1 MIRIYT
7 ILFTLAL
14 PLFTLTSFVLAQ
26 NGALVLDP
34 SADYTFGEELRFSF
48 KAQNA
53 SGVENLT
60 LFFRPEL
67 SPNIYQVNVP
77 FQPGETISVTQAI
90 DITNI
95 DIRPFSNVNYFWE
108 YETAGGTQKIP
119 DQIITYEDD
128 NYAWQKMTR
137 DDLTVHWVGEPPPFG
152 QSILDIVD
160 NSLFDLTEIVPL
172 QEIEPIDIYVY
183 PNMMELREALSQN
196 ELDNFQTSQLDLGV
210 ILLATANSQM
220 AEIELPL
227 SVPYELAHLLLY
239 RAAGERFS
247 TLPWWFREGTA
258 RSVQPAD
265 NPQHDQLLLEA
276 IERGTTIPFLEL
288 CNEPEGAGVRRD
300 LAALQSASFVRYLI
314 ERQSTRVLP
323 DLLSAFISGSNCEQG
338 IEKVLDTSLGALEQE
353 WLASIQEPSPLVGFI
368 NDAVI
373 WIIILLA
380 GTFLTLFL
388 IGAMRKKE

>member
-14 PLFTLTSFVLAQ
+14 PLFALTSFALAQ

-34 SADYTFGEELRFSF
+34 SVDYTFGEELRFSF

-53 SGVENLT
+53 TGVENLT

-67 SPNIYQVNVP
+67 SSNIYQVNVP

-119 DQIITYEDD
+119 NQFFTYEDD
-128 NYAWQKMTR
+128 NYSWQKMTR
-137 DDLTVHWVGEPPPFG
+137 DETTVHWVTEPPPFG
-152 QSILDIVD
+152 QSILDTVD
-160 NSLFDLTEIVPL
+160 DSLLNLAEIIPL
-172 QEIEPIDIYVY
+172 QENAPVDIYVY
-183 PNMMELREALSQN
+183 PNMVELREALSQD

-227 SVPYELAHLLLY
+227 SVPYELANLLLY
-239 RAAGERFS
+239 RAAGDRFS
-247 TLPWWFREGTA
+247 ILPWWFREGTA

-276 IERGTTIPFLEL
+276 IQSGTTIPFLEL
-288 CNEPEGAGVRRD
+288 CNEPEGSGVRKD
-300 LAALQSASFVRYLI
+300 LAALQSASFIRFII
-314 ERQSTRVLP
+314 ERQSTLVLP
-323 DLLSAFISGSNCEQG
+323 DLLSAYINGSNCEQG
-338 IEKVLDTSLGALEQE
+338 VEQVLDTSLDALEQE
-353 WLASIQEPSPLVGFI
+353 WLASMQDPSPLERFV

-388 IGAMRKKE
+388 ISAMRRKE